1 MEEMCLFDWAARS
14 LSARTGK
21 YRVVPR
27 EKMPIATHKR
37 CVPCTTLRR
46 MILAAAVQ
54 NASRKWRVAASI
66 PRPIPAHESVLL
78 EASENAPCRITP
90 RACQRCAGM
99 IAPSLT
105 DLPKNNAHNIVIQY
119 Y

>member
-27 EKMPIATHKR
+27 EKVPIATRKR
-37 CVPCTTLRR
+37 CVPCTTLGR
-46 MILAAAVQ
+46 MILAAADQ

-90 RACQRCAGM
+90 RTCQRCAGM

-105 DLPKNNAHNIVIQY
+105 DLPKNNTGDIVFQY